1 MKIDQIKKEFPIFD
15 EKIQN
20 NDLVY
25 LDSANSSQ
33 KPKIV
38 IDRIN
43 EFYTKQ
49 FSNVGRSVHYLAV
62 AATNMYENT
71 RSSVQK
77 YINAEDKNE
86 IVFTK
91 GATEALNLVANTLG
105 QKYLEEGDEVII
117 TELEHH
123 SNYVPWHFLRKSK
136 NIKINFAEINEFG
149 EVPIE
154 NIEKLITAK
163 TKIIAVNHLSNVTGA
178 ILPIKE
184 ITQLAHAKGII
195 VVVDGCQGAP
205 HLKIDVQD
213 LDCDFYAI
221 SCHKMYGPTGLG
233 ILYGKKK
240 WLEELP
246 PYQGGG
252 GMIKEVKK
260 DRISYGDLPNKYEA
274 GTMATA
280 QVIAFDQSIKFLEK
294 VGIENIIKH
303 EKELLKI
310 DVQDLD
316 CDFYAISC
324 HKMYGPTGLGVLY
337 GKKKWLEELPPYQ
350 GGGGMIKE
358 VKKDRISY
366 GDLPNKYEAGTM
378 ATAQVIAFDQSIKFL
393 EKVGIENII
402 KHEKELIEYGQEILK
417 KNNSVKLIG
426 NPKNKGG
433 VLSFTI
439 EGVHPHDIATILD
452 EDGVAIRAGH
462 HCCQILHDKLG
473 IPASARASVG
483 IYNTKE
489 DLDQLNESINK
500 CKKIFDL

>member
-1 MKIDQIKKEFPIFD
+1 MKIDQIKNNFPIFKK
-15 EKIQN
+15 KIN
-20 NDLVY
+20 NKQLVY

-33 KPKIV
+33 KPRV
-38 IDRIN
+38 VVDRIYD
-43 EFYTKQ
+43 FYTKE

-62 AATNMYENT
+62 AATNLYENT
-71 RSSVQK
+71 RNSVQK
-77 YINAEDKNE
+77 FINAKDKNE

-105 QKYLEEGDEVII
+105 QKFLQEGDEILI

-136 NIKINFAEINEFG
+136 NIKINFAEINDDG
-149 EVPIE
+149 EVTLE
-154 NIEKLITAK
+154 EIEKKITPK
-163 TKIIAVNHLSNVTGA
+163 TKIISVTHLSNVTGA

-184 ITQLAHAKGII
+184 ITELAHSKGII

-205 HLKIDVQD
+205 HLR
-213 LDCDFYAI
+213 LD
-221 SCHKMYGPTGLG
+221 M
-233 ILYGKKK
+233 
-240 WLEELP
+240 
-246 PYQGGG
+246 
-252 GMIKEVKK
+252 
-260 DRISYGDLPNKYEA
+260 
-274 GTMATA
+274 
-280 QVIAFDQSIKFLEK
+280 
-294 VGIENIIKH
+294 
-303 EKELLKI
+303 
-310 DVQDLD
+310 QDLD

-350 GGGGMIKE
+350 GGGGMINE

-366 GDLPNKYEAGTM
+366 GNLPNKYEAGTM

-393 EKVGIENII
+393 KNIGIENVM
-402 KHEKELIEYGQEILK
+402 KHESELIQYGQELLK

-426 NPKNKGG
+426 NPRNKGG
-433 VLSFTI
+433 VISFTI

-462 HCCQILHDKLG
+462 HCCQILHEKLN

-489 DLDQLNESINK
+489 DFDKLNYSINK
-500 CKKIFDL
+500 CKKIFNLK

>member
-1 MKIDQIKKEFPIFD
+1 MNILSIKKEFPIFNT
-15 EKIQN
+15 KVNN

-33 KPKIV
+33 KPKAV
-38 IDRIN
+38 IDRVN
-43 EFYTKQ
+43 DFYTKE

-62 AATNMYENT
+62 AATNLYENT
-71 RSSVQK
+71 RSSIQK
-77 YINAEDKNE
+77 YINAKDKNE

-91 GATEALNLVANTLG
+91 GATEAINLVANTFG
-105 QKYLEEGDEVII
+105 QKFLKEGDEILI

-136 NIKINFAEINEFG
+136 GIKIEFAEVNADG
-149 EVPIE
+149 EVTIE
-154 NIEKLITAK
+154 SIKKKITSKTKLIGVT
-163 TKIIAVNHLSNVTGA
+163 HLSNVTGA

-184 ITQLAHAKGII
+184 ITELAHSKGIA
-195 VVVDGCQGAP
+195 VLVDGCQGAP
-205 HLKIDVQD
+205 HLKLDMQD
-213 LDCDFYAI
+213 LGCDFYAI

-233 ILYGKKK
+233 ILYAKKK

-260 DRISYGDLPNKYEA
+260 DEISYGDLPNKYEA

-294 VGIENIIKH
+294 IGINNIIKH
-303 EKELLKI
+303 EREL
-310 DVQDLD
+310 
-316 CDFYAISC
+316 
-324 HKMYGPTGLGVLY
+324 MEY
-337 GKKKWLEELPPYQ
+337 GK
-350 GGGGMIKE
+350 
-358 VKKDRISY
+358 
-366 GDLPNKYEAGTM
+366 
-378 ATAQVIAFDQSIKFL
+378 
-393 EKVGIENII
+393 
-402 KHEKELIEYGQEILK
+402 EILR
-417 KNNSVKLIG
+417 KNNSVKLVG
-426 NPKNKGG
+426 NPKNKGA

-462 HCCQILHDKLG
+462 HCCQILHEKLG
-473 IPASARASVG
+473 IAASARASLG

-489 DLDQLNESINK
+489 DLDKLNSSINN
-500 CKKIFDL
+500 CKKIFNLK